1 MIYSIQETER
11 VRNDQ
16 WSKGTGGVF
25 DRLIAFG
32 RSCFLP
38 VSPYLTR
45 TLRLRKIGQGIRNMY
60 LAPMWGFFYACM
72 RVTGRWVSCDWSRI
86 QGLRRF
92 WRCIAPVICSTCH

>member
-1 MIYSIQETER
+1 MIYSIQEIER

-25 DRLIAFG
+25 DRLMAFG

-60 LAPMWGFFYACM
+60 LAPHAGLFLCLHE
-72 RVTGRWVSCDWSRI
+72 SDW
-86 QGLRRF
+86 QMGEL
-92 WRCIAPVICSTCH
+92 